1 MTGSA
6 NEKQLIGA
14 VSQALDDANRQEAIA
29 SRARRNAV
37 AMAVNAGLSQ
47 RKIARAL
54 GMTQPTVSY
63 LLNHSATRD
72 AAGRPI
78 SWMTARDTTRLVREL
93 LGDGDEQMAFRVLVQ
108 GRDHLLALGDRHD
121 VAEWAVEPARIPD
134 TRFDTLFRALALLVV
149 GQITGR
155 EPSWAPPRR
164 LAEPWVLARPS
175 QMNRALT
182 EAPDYLQA
190 VNVFLTP
197 ESLVNA

>member
-6 NEKQLIGA
+6 YERQLIGA
-14 VSQALDDANRQEAIA
+14 VSQALGDANRQEAVA

-47 RKIARAL
+47 RKIAREL

-72 AAGRPI
+72 ALDRPI
-78 SWMTARDTTRLVREL
+78 SWMTARATTRLVRDL
-93 LGDGDEQMAFRVLVQ
+93 LGDGDEQMAFRVLLQ
-108 GRDHLLALGDRHD
+108 GRDHLLALEDPDD

-134 TRFDTLFRALALLVV
+134 TRFDTLFRAIALHAV

-164 LAEPWVLARPS
+164 LAERWVLARPS

-182 EAPDYLQA
+182 ESPDHLKA